1 MPYASNISA
10 LQGTDKRVYVYLN
23 PKIAKHFYKSVS
35 AGKDE
40 FEGEGFA
47 IYGILEDVRDSG
59 IFFNRIF
66 TEGHYEAFSRDLQM
80 VEDGEKHRDSL
91 YEDHL
96 ESMFIPWSSIVA
108 IV

>member
-1 MPYASNISA
+1 MSYATNISA
-10 LQGTDKRVYVYLN
+10 LQGNDKRVYVYLN

-59 IFFNRIF
+59 IFFNRVF
-66 TEGHYEAFSRDLQM
+66 NPDYEYFHKALEMVKNGEYDRDA
-80 VEDGEKHRDSL
+80 L
-91 YEDHL
+91 YDDYL

>member
-1 MPYASNISA
+1 MSYATNISA

-23 PKIAKHFYKSVS
+23 PKIAKHFYESMS
-35 AGKDE
+35 AGKNE

-59 IFFNRIF
+59 IFFNRVF
-66 TEGHYEAFSRDLQM
+66 NEDYNHFHEALKM
-80 VEDGEKHRDSL
+80 VKDGEYDKDAF
-91 YEDHL
+91 YDDYL

>member
-1 MPYASNISA
+1 MSYATNISA
-10 LQGTDKRVYVYLN
+10 LQGSDKRVYVYLN
-23 PKIAKHFYKSVS
+23 PKISKHFYKSIS

-59 IFFNRIF
+59 IFFNRVF
-66 TEGHYEAFSRDLQM
+66 NDNYGNFHDALVK
-80 VEDGEKHRDSL
+80 VENGEYHRDAL
-91 YEDHL
+91 YEDYL

>member
-1 MPYASNISA
+1 MSYATNISA

-47 IYGILEDVRDSG
+47 IYGILEEVRDSG
-59 IFFNRIF
+59 IFFNRVF
-66 TEGHYEAFSRDLQM
+66 NEDYNRFHEALKM
-80 VEDGEKHRDSL
+80 VEDGEYHRDAL
-91 YEDHL
+91 YDDYL

>member
-1 MPYASNISA
+1 MSYATNISA
-10 LQGTDKRVYVYLN
+10 LQGKDKRVYVYLN

-35 AGKDE
+35 AGLDE
-40 FEGEGFA
+40 FEGQGFA

-59 IFFNRIF
+59 IFFNRVF
-66 TEGHYEAFSRDLQM
+66 NNENYGSFHDALVK
-80 VEDGEKHRDSL
+80 VENGEYHRDAL
-91 YEDHL
+91 YEDYL